1 MKTNRVFLLVKVMD
15 KLVKKLGIEKKL
27 NLINDFNLINDK
39 YRQIANAMGYQG
51 ELKFQSNGGYTTI
64 FVVIE

>member
-1 MKTNRVFLLVKVMD
+1 MD